1 MASEKVKLSAP
12 WVLYV
17 DALRAMFEE
26 DPEVTI
32 DYDDETNVVR
42 MRVDNQVKADALSQL
57 IPAEKDFGN
66 VKLKINVVPANM
78 KAKKSDLFMAAF
90 AGNNAV
96 NGYVPIE
103 GVFSNPLMYVMF
115 KKEVVQY
122 WIDNMGDPRGLRST
136 LYEDIAREVFGEHEG
151 VLFCTDSE

>member
-17 DALRAMFEE
+17 DALKAMFEE

-90 AGNNAV
+90 AGNSAV

-103 GVFSNPLMYVMF
+103 GVFSNPLTYIMF

-136 LYEDIAREVFGEHEG
+136 LYEDIAREVFGEHDG